1 MFYGSNKLY
10 TSTRAVSW
18 TAISPDLTDGLHP
31 SGSLA
36 FGTLTAIAASYNN
49 LDVIY
54 TGSDDGNVNVT
65 FDGGTT
71 WTDVSAGLPDQYIT
85 SIAMVPSDD
94 MIAYV
99 TVSGFKYLD
108 YTPRVFKTTDG
119 GQNWTD
125 ISSNLPNIP
134 VNDIIVYP
142 AENILFVATDL
153 NVWYS
158 KDDGANWTI
167 LGNNL
172 PLTVVMDLKFHE
184 PTQTLYAGTF
194 GRGMHSYDI
203 SDILSVDENE
213 LALNSIKI
221 YPNPAT
227 SEFTIS
233 QNLSSKGNVQLF
245 DISGKKIKE
254 LFKGNFSANKNI
266 TVKTDGLAAGI
277 YLVKV
282 NNGKQSVTKKLI
294 IKK

>member
-1 MFYGSNKLY
+1 
-10 TSTRAVSW
+10 
-18 TAISPDLTDGLHP
+18 
-31 SGSLA
+31 
-36 FGTLTAIAASYNN
+36 
-49 LDVIY
+49 
-54 TGSDDGNVNVT
+54 
-65 FDGGTT
+65 
-71 WTDVSAGLPDQYIT
+71 
-85 SIAMVPSDD
+85 MVPSDD

-108 YTPRVFKTTDG
+108 YTPHVFKTTDG

-158 KDDGANWTI
+158 KDDGATWTI

-184 PTQTLYAGTF
+184 PTKTLYAGTF
-194 GRGMHSYDI
+194 GRAMHRYDV
-203 SDILSVDENE
+203 SDILGVEENSLSE
-213 LALNSIKI
+213 NTIKV

-233 QNLSSKGNVQLF
+233 QNLSSKGTIQLF
-245 DISGKKIKE
+245 DTSGKKIKE
-254 LFKGNFSANKNI
+254 LFNGNFGTNKNI
-266 TVKTDGLAAGI
+266 KIKTDGLAAGV

-282 NNGKQSVTKKLI
+282 NSGKQSVTKKLVI
-294 IKK
+294 NK

>member
-1 MFYGSNKLY
+1 
-10 TSTRAVSW
+10 
-18 TAISPDLTDGLHP
+18 
-31 SGSLA
+31 
-36 FGTLTAIAASYNN
+36 
-49 LDVIY
+49 
-54 TGSDDGNVNVT
+54 
-65 FDGGTT
+65 
-71 WTDVSAGLPDQYIT
+71 
-85 SIAMVPSDD
+85 
-94 MIAYV
+94 
-99 TVSGFKYLD
+99 
-108 YTPRVFKTTDG
+108 
-119 GQNWTD
+119 
-125 ISSNLPNIP
+125 
-134 VNDIIVYP
+134 
-142 AENILFVATDL
+142 
-153 NVWYS
+153 
-158 KDDGANWTI
+158 
-167 LGNNL
+167 
-172 PLTVVMDLKFHE
+172 
-184 PTQTLYAGTF
+184 
-194 GRGMHSYDI
+194 MHSYDI

>member
-1 MFYGSNKLY
+1 MYTSNK
-10 TSTRAVSW
+10 AASW
-18 TAISPDLTDGLHP
+18 SVISPDLTDGLHS

-36 FGTLTAIAASYNN
+36 FGTLTAIASSYNN

-108 YTPRVFKTTDG
+108 YTPHVFKTTDG

-134 VNDIIVYP
+134 VNDIIVYS

-194 GRGMHSYDI
+194 GRAMHSYDV
-203 SDILSVDENE
+203 SDILNVDDNNFTE
-213 LALNSIKI
+213 NSIKI
-221 YPNPAT
+221 FPNPAT

-233 QNLSSKGNVQLF
+233 QNLSLEGNVQLF
-245 DISGKKIKE
+245 DISGKKIKD
-254 LFKGNFSANKNI
+254 LFKGNFGTNKNI
-266 TVKTDGLAAGI
+266 KVKTDGLAAGI

-282 NNGKQSVTKKLI
+282 NSRNKSVTKKLVI
-294 IKK
+294 NK